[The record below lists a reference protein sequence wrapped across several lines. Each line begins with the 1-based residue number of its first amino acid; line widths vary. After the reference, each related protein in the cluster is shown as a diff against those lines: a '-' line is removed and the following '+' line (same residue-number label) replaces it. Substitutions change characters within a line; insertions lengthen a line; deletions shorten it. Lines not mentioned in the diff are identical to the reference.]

1 MLECVIPPRTGSDA
15 GRRLDAVMNDPV
27 ELVLAYVEAAQR
39 ARASG
44 GQDDFEAIR
53 GYLADE
59 VEIRLASPW
68 TNEPWR
74 TAHTRADAVVDR
86 LRSGANRR
94 APDDRDRQR
103 RSGRRRRVDRAGI
116 PLHSGP
122 APTETLG

>member
-1 MLECVIPPRTGSDA
+1 MS
-15 GRRLDAVMNDPV
+15 DPV
-27 ELVLAYVEAAQR
+27 ELVLTYVEAAQR

-74 TAHTRADAVVDR
+74 TAHSGADAVVDR
-86 LRSGANRR
+86 LRSGANAG

-103 RSGRRRRVDRAGI
+103 RSGRRGRVDRAGI
-116 PLHSGP
+116 HP
-122 APTETLG
+122 AHR